1 MEADGLIDWYAC
13 GVCRFTV
20 DTDGDILAIRFFKGS
35 RYHPPPSTHYLL
47 SLLTPDLCLDVAVRA
62 RRATRAASMTRTPES
77 YSRPPAAL
85 TSPAAQVPNPLL
97 SCAQA
102 GRGGEAIQHW
112 RPPSGLLSAGLC
124 RVVQSELRV

>member
-1 MEADGLIDWYAC
+1 MEADGLNDWYAC

-47 SLLTPDLCLDVAVRA
+47 SLLTPDLSLDVAVRA

-85 TSPAAQVPNPLL
+85 TSPAAQVTEAAAHRP
-97 SCAQA
+97 
-102 GRGGEAIQHW
+102 GGEVKLYSIGG
-112 RPPSGLLSAGLC
+112 PP
-124 RVVQSELRV
+124 VVFCQLACVE